1 MADPDR
7 ATQHEPPAS
16 DGWSTK
22 PADLDRVRD
31 LRGRRIHPWIRRV
44 VLVAMTALVV
54 VALAERFGQTEHVLS
69 APPHD
74 AAKLELRAP
83 EALRSGLLWRARI
96 TVTARTR
103 IEDPELIL
111 GPGWVAGMQLNTIA
125 PNATEEASRG
135 DRLVLTYPTLR
146 AGDQLVV
153 HLQLQVNPT
162 TSGRQDLSVALEGDG
177 VGPTPVLL
185 PAHVT
190 VHR

>member
-1 MADPDR
+1 MAEPDQQPPD
-7 ATQHEPPAS
+7 AEP
-16 DGWSTK
+16 WSTE
-22 PADLDRVRD
+22 PADMARVRD
-31 LRGRRIHPWIRRV
+31 LRGRRLHPWGRRAL
-44 VLVAMTALVV
+44 LVAMVALLV
-54 VALAERFGQTEHVLS
+54 VALTGRFGQTEHVMS
-69 APPHD
+69 APPHA

-83 EALRSGLLWRARI
+83 QALRSGLMWRGRI

-103 IEDPELIL
+103 IEQPELIL
-111 GPGWVAGMQLNTIA
+111 APGWVAGMQLNTIA

-135 DRLVLTYPTLR
+135 DRVVLTYPTLH
-146 AGDQLVV
+146 AGDELVV

-162 TSGRQDLSVALEGDG
+162 TSGRQDLSVALEGEG